1 MTKYFIIL
9 MIVLAS
15 ALSAQFDERQILSQQ
30 ASQLL
35 TQRQYN
41 EAEAIFLQI
50 LDKYPDDL
58 NSFLQLMQI
67 YLSLSLAEKAESLLV
82 KHQRS
87 IPQSVFTEQKIQVQI
102 LQGKLDLA
110 IQNALSYIQQGN
122 FDANRYRLVASY
134 FERRSFFEQA
144 LTIYQYARAAQGK
157 QDLFNLEIAN
167 AFMQLRQFRAALV
180 EYLTSLSSST
190 TVNFFVRSQVIAIVK
205 EDSTLVP
212 YIRDYAS
219 ASNSPI
225 IKELFATALVELKD
239 YKGAMEAFKQISPT
253 YLVDFSKEQVK
264 LGNWDIAL
272 PAYQYLID
280 SSTNPIQILSYR
292 FEIAKILYMSSQLD
306 SSIVVIESIINDS
319 YWKQNPQN
327 TKNKLN
333 IEARRLLSEI
343 AVAMDGDIASS
354 IRWLQEAK
362 KFSSQ
367 AYDTQDIDLEI
378 ARLLILCK
386 DFPEANSILRR
397 VSITQHLERRDYLNF
412 LQAFMQNDIAYADSL
427 MNEFVIR
434 YPGGDYTNDAIYL
447 MMLSLSMDQ
456 EDQRKFVDSIAL
468 LHLHR
473 SAGVD
478 SLVSIFVHNQD
489 EELLILAIEWA
500 IGMGA
505 YDKAI
510 LLLEHPFTDPLA
522 MDYSQLLKL
531 ALLNDDNDR
540 QVLAREFLKTTPNS
554 VFSPN
559 FRQTINRMSSPKPSL

>member
-67 YLSLSLAEKAESLLV
+67 YLSLSLAEKADSLLV

-272 PAYQYLID
+272 PAYQYLSD
-280 SSTNPIQILSYR
+280 SSTNPIQILGYR
-292 FEIAKILYMSSQLD
+292 FEIAKILHMSSQLD

-333 IEARRLLSEI
+333 IEVRRLLSEI

-540 QVLAREFLKTTPNS
+540 QVLAREFLKTKPNS